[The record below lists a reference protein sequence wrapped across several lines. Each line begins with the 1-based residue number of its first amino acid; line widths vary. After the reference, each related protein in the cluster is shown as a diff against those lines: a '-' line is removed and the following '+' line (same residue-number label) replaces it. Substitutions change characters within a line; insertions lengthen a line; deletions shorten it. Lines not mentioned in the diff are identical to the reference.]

1 MAIEYDLSDLRAPG
15 SLGSQASQQSMHC
28 ADAVAEELKENKQQP
43 FESKSNSAHL
53 FHNYA
58 SHGTNECQL

>member
-1 MAIEYDLSDLRAPG
+1 
-15 SLGSQASQQSMHC
+15 MHC

-43 FESKSNSAHL
+43 FESKSNRARL

-58 SHGTNECQL
+58 NHGTDECQL